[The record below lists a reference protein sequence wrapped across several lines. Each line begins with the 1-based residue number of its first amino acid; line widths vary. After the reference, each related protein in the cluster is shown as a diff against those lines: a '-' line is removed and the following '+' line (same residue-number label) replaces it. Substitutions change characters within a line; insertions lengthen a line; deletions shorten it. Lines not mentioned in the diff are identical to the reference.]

1 MSLRHKAR
9 EFALQM
15 LFQWEIG
22 HQEPSRI
29 EDGFWRIARAEK
41 TTRDF
46 ANQLFEGA
54 VASADELDALVA
66 ARADNWRPERMAVID
81 RSILRMA
88 AYELRQ
94 AKTPP
99 KVVLNE
105 AIELAKKFSTENSP
119 TFVNGVLDRI
129 FNTRVVGAEVAQED
143 DPARTGRPQGRQ
155 AGR

>member
-1 MSLRHKAR
+1 MSLRTKSR

-22 HQEPSRI
+22 RQEPKRI

-41 TTRDF
+41 TTKEF

-54 VASADELDALVA
+54 VAEANHLDDLVA
-66 ARADNWRPERMAVID
+66 AKAENWRPERMAVID
-81 RSILRMA
+81 RAILRLA

-105 AIELAKKFSTENSP
+105 SIELAKKFSSEDSAG
-119 TFVNGVLDRI
+119 FVNGVLDALVRAMKKEP
-129 FNTRVVGAEVAQED
+129 TA
-143 DPARTGRPQGRQ
+143 
-155 AGR
+155 

>member
-1 MSLRHKAR
+1 MSLRTKSR

-15 LFQWEIG
+15 MFQWEIG
-22 HQEPSRI
+22 RQEPKRI

-41 TTRDF
+41 TTKEF

-54 VASADELDALVA
+54 VAEANHLDDLVA
-66 ARADNWRPERMAVID
+66 AKAENWRPERMAVID
-81 RSILRMA
+81 RAILRLA

-105 AIELAKKFSTENSP
+105 SIELAKKFSSEDSAG
-119 TFVNGVLDRI
+119 FVNGVLDALVRAMKKEP
-129 FNTRVVGAEVAQED
+129 TA
-143 DPARTGRPQGRQ
+143 
-155 AGR
+155 